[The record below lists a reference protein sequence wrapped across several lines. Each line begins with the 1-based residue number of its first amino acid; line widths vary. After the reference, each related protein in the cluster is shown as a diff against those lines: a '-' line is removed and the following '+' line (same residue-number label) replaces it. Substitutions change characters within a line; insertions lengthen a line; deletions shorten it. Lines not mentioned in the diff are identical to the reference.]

1 MITSGCK
8 LESRILEATT
18 DLLNQRQKS
27 CLESG
32 TDLQVK
38 STARLDADVALPEY
52 VQNCGNNI

>member
-1 MITSGCK
+1 MITNGCK
-8 LESRILEATT
+8 LESRISEATT
-18 DLLNQRQKS
+18 DSLSQKQKS

-38 STARLDADVALPEY
+38 STAALDADVALPVS

>member
-1 MITSGCK
+1 MTTNGCK
-8 LESRILEATT
+8 LESRISEETT
-18 DLLNQRQKS
+18 DSLNQRMKS

-38 STARLDADVALPEY
+38 STAALDADVALPVS